1 MFYRRPEFTT
11 IINEG
16 VIVVGENSSLI
27 KLLLRQCFNYLTA
40 EYIVPWPKS
49 DEKKV
54 VIIYSHFLAAKADV

>member
-40 EYIVPWPKS
+40 DYIVP
-49 DEKKV
+49 
-54 VIIYSHFLAAKADV
+54 